1 MNSGK
6 YVFRQMLDF
15 VNQYEF
21 NKCVKRYSGN
31 YRVRDFKCWNQFVQL
46 LFGQITSLDSL
57 RSICTCLQAHEGQ
70 LYHLGV
76 KQSVD
81 HTTFS
86 RANENRDWRIFAD
99 FGEYLIGLV
108 RPLYADFPV
117 PNVNINNEVFALD
130 STTISLSI
138 NLFTWAEGKY
148 TRGAV
153 KVHTL
158 LNLRGSIPE
167 FILVTDGKYHDSN
180 VLDVI
185 VPQPDAIYLMDKAY
199 VDFAA
204 LYRIQMAGAYFVTRA
219 KSPLKYEVIE
229 QNFNINQTTGLRTDK
244 TVVLT
249 IKKSKKLYPD
259 KLRLVEYYDAEKDLH
274 LVFLSN
280 NFEVSALEIA
290 RLYKN
295 RWQIEVFFKWIKQNL
310 VIKKLWGHS
319 QNAVK
324 IHIWTAICTYLI
336 VAYMKHILKSNYS
349 IYEIMQILSV
359 SVFDKTHIRDLLTI
373 TQVNQNVKE
382 LQYNLFDNM
391 SLVSINFR

>member
-31 YRVRDFKCWNQFVQL
+31 HRVRDFKCWNQFVQL

-57 RSICTCLQAHEGQ
+57 RSICTCLQAHKGQ

-81 HTTFS
+81 HTTLS

-108 RPLYADFPV
+108 RPLYADSPI
-117 PNVNINNEVFALD
+117 PNVNIDNEVFALD

-153 KVHTL
+153 KVHAL

-185 VPQPDAIYLMDKAY
+185 IPQPDAIYLMDKAY
-199 VDFAA
+199 VDFEA
-204 LYRIQMAGAYFVTRA
+204 LHRIQMKDAFFVTRA
-219 KSPLKYEVIE
+219 KSPLKYRVLE
-229 QNFNINQTTGLRTDK
+229 QNFNVDQTTGLRSDRTITL
-244 TVVLT
+244 TVA
-249 IKKSKKLYPD
+249 KSKRLYPD
-259 KLRLVEYYDAEKDLH
+259 QLRLVEYYDTEKDLL

-319 QNAVK
+319 PNAVK
-324 IHIWTAICTYLI
+324 IHIWTAICAYLI
-336 VAYMKHILKSNYS
+336 VAYMKHALKSNYS
-349 IYEIMQILSV
+349 IYEMTQILSV
-359 SVFDKTHIRDLLTI
+359 SAFDKTLVRELLTI
-373 TQVNQNVKE
+373 SQINQNVKE
-382 LQYNLFDNM
+382 LQYNMFDNM
-391 SLVSINFR
+391 F

>member
-1 MNSGK
+1 M
-6 YVFRQMLDF
+6 
-15 VNQYEF
+15 
-21 NKCVKRYSGN
+21 
-31 YRVRDFKCWNQFVQL
+31 
-46 LFGQITSLDSL
+46 DSL
-57 RSICTCLQAHEGQ
+57 RSICTCLQAHKDQ

-81 HTTFS
+81 HTTLS
-86 RANENRDWRIFAD
+86 RANENRDWHIFAD

-108 RPLYADFPV
+108 RPLYADNSIS
-117 PNVNINNEVFALD
+117 NVNIDNEVFALD

-167 FILVTDGKYHDSN
+167 FVLVADGKYHDSN
-180 VLDVI
+180 ALDTI
-185 VPQPDAIYLMDKAY
+185 VPQPGAIYLMDKAY
-199 VDFAA
+199 VYFEA
-204 LYRIQMAGAYFVTRA
+204 LHRIQMEDAFFVTRA
-219 KSPLKYEVIE
+219 KSSLKYEVME
-229 QNFNINQTTGLRTDK
+229 QNFNIDQTTGLRSDRTITL
-244 TVVLT
+244 TVA
-249 IKKSKKLYPD
+249 KSKRLYPD
-259 KLRLVEYYDAEKDLH
+259 QLRLVEYYDTEKDLF

-319 QNAVK
+319 PNAVK
-324 IHIWTAICTYLI
+324 IHIWMAICAYLI
-336 VAYMKHILKSNYS
+336 VAYMKHALKSDYS

-359 SVFDKTHIRDLLTI
+359 SAFDKIPI
-373 TQVNQNVKE
+373 
-382 LQYNLFDNM
+382 
-391 SLVSINFR
+391 

>member
-81 HTTFS
+81 HTTLS

-117 PNVNINNEVFALD
+117 PNVNINSEVFALD

-204 LYRIQMAGAYFVTRA
+204 LHRIQMAGAYFVTRA
-219 KSPLKYEVIE
+219 KSPLKYQVIE
-229 QNFNINQTTGLRTDK
+229 QNFNIDQTTGLRTDK

-249 IKKSKKLYPD
+249 VKKSKKLYPD
-259 KLRLVEYYDAEKDLH
+259 KLRLVEYYDEEKDL
-274 LVFLSN
+274 LLIFLSN

-295 RWQIEVFFKWIKQNL
+295 RWQIEVFF
-310 VIKKLWGHS
+310 
-319 QNAVK
+319 
-324 IHIWTAICTYLI
+324 
-336 VAYMKHILKSNYS
+336 
-349 IYEIMQILSV
+349 
-359 SVFDKTHIRDLLTI
+359 
-373 TQVNQNVKE
+373 
-382 LQYNLFDNM
+382 
-391 SLVSINFR
+391 

>member
-1 MNSGK
+1 M
-6 YVFRQMLDF
+6 
-15 VNQYEF
+15 
-21 NKCVKRYSGN
+21 
-31 YRVRDFKCWNQFVQL
+31 
-46 LFGQITSLDSL
+46 DSL

-81 HTTFS
+81 HTTLS

-219 KSPLKYEVIE
+219 KSPLKYQVIE
-229 QNFNINQTTGLRTDK
+229 QNFNIDQTTGLRTDK

-249 IKKSKKLYPD
+249 VKKSKKLYPD

-359 SVFDKTHIRDLLTI
+359 SVFDKTPIRDLLTM

-382 LQYNLFDNM
+382 LQYNLFNNRLYMD
-391 SLVSINFR
+391 

>member
-21 NKCVKRYSGN
+21 NKCVRRYSGN
-31 YRVRDFKCWNQFVQL
+31 YRVHDFKCWNQFVQL

-57 RSICTCLQAHEGQ
+57 RSICTCLPAHKGQ

-76 KQSVD
+76 KQNVD
-81 HTTFS
+81 HTTLS

-108 RPLYADFPV
+108 RPLYADSPI
-117 PNVNINNEVFALD
+117 PNVNIDNEVFALD

-138 NLFTWAEGKY
+138 NLFRWAEGKY
-148 TRGAV
+148 TKGAV

-185 VPQPDAIYLMDKAY
+185 VPQSGTIYLMDKAY
-199 VDFAA
+199 VDFEA
-204 LYRIQMAGAYFVTRA
+204 LHRIQMEDAFFVTRA
-219 KSPLKYEVIE
+219 KSSLKYEVTE
-229 QNFNINQTTGLRTDK
+229 QSFNIDQATGLRSDRTISL
-244 TVVLT
+244 TVA
-249 IKKSKKLYPD
+249 KSKKLYPD
-259 KLRLVEYYDAEKDLH
+259 QLRLVEYYDTEKDLL

-319 QNAVK
+319 PNAVK
-324 IHIWTAICTYLI
+324 VHIWTAIGPT
-336 VAYMKHILKSNYS
+336 
-349 IYEIMQILSV
+349 
-359 SVFDKTHIRDLLTI
+359 
-373 TQVNQNVKE
+373 
-382 LQYNLFDNM
+382 
-391 SLVSINFR
+391 

>member
-57 RSICTCLQAHEGQ
+57 RSICTCLQAHKGQ

-76 KQSVD
+76 KQNVD
-81 HTTFS
+81 HTTLS

-99 FGEYLIGLV
+99 FGEYLIGMV
-108 RPLYADFPV
+108 RPLYADSPI
-117 PNVNINNEVFALD
+117 PNVNIDNEVFALD

-148 TRGAV
+148 SRGAV

-180 VLDVI
+180 ALDAI
-185 VPQPDAIYLMDKAY
+185 VPQPGAIYLMDKAY
-199 VDFAA
+199 VDFEA
-204 LYRIQMAGAYFVTRA
+204 LYRIQMEDAFFVTRA
-219 KSPLKYEVIE
+219 KSSLKYEVME
-229 QNFNINQTTGLRTDK
+229 QNFNIDQATGLRSDRTIAL
-244 TVVLT
+244 TVA
-249 IKKSKKLYPD
+249 KSKRFYPD
-259 KLRLVEYYDAEKDLH
+259 QLRLVEYYDTEKDLL

-290 RLYKN
+290 KLYKN

-319 QNAVK
+319 PNAVK
-324 IHIWTAICTYLI
+324 IHIWTAICAYLI
-336 VAYMKHILKSNYS
+336 VAFMKHALKSNYS
-349 IYEIMQILSV
+349 IYETMQILSV
-359 SVFDKTHIRDLLTI
+359 SAFDKTPVRDLLSVS
-373 TQVNQNVKE
+373 QANQNVKE
-382 LQYNLFDNM
+382 LQYDLFDIM
-391 SLVSINFR
+391 F

>member
-6 YVFRQMLDF
+6 YVFRQLLDF

-31 YRVRDFKCWNQFVQL
+31 YRVRDFRCWNQFVQL

-57 RSICTCLQAHEGQ
+57 RSICVCLKAHEGQ

-76 KQSVD
+76 QQHVE
-81 HTTFS
+81 HTTLS
-86 RANENRDWRIFAD
+86 RANEKRHWRIFSD

-108 RPLYADFPV
+108 RPLYADYPV
-117 PNVNINNEVFALD
+117 SNVDIDNEIFALD

-167 FILVTDGKYHDSN
+167 FVLVTDGKYQDSN
-180 VLDVI
+180 TLDVI
-185 VPQPDAIYLMDKAY
+185 VPQPGAIYLMDKAY
-199 VDFAA
+199 VDFVA
-204 LYRIQMAGAYFVTRA
+204 LYRMQMADAYFITRA
-219 KSPLKYEVIE
+219 KSPLKYKVIE
-229 QNFNINQTTGLRTDK
+229 QNFNIDETTGLRSDK
-244 TVVLT
+244 TIVLT
-249 IKKSKKLYPD
+249 VAKSKKLYPE
-259 KLRLVEYYDAEKDLH
+259 KLRLVEYYDAEKDLY
-274 LVFLSN
+274 LTFLSN
-280 NFEVSALEIA
+280 NFEISAIEIA
-290 RLYKN
+290 YLYKN

-324 IHIWTAICTYLI
+324 IHIWTAICAYL
-336 VAYMKHILKSNYS
+336 VMAYVKHVLKSNYS
-349 IYEIMQILSV
+349 IYEIMQILSI
-359 SVFDKTHIRDLLTI
+359 SAFDKTPISDLLSLS
-373 TQVNQNVKE
+373 QVNQNVNE
-382 LQYNLFDNM
+382 LQYVLFDN
-391 SLVSINFR
+391 LY

>member
-21 NKCVKRYSGN
+21 SKFVKRYSGN
-31 YRVRDFKCWNQFVQL
+31 YRVRDFKCWSQFVQ

-81 HTTFS
+81 HTTIS
-86 RANENRDWRIFAD
+86 HANENRDRRIFAD
-99 FGEYLIGLV
+99 FGEYLIGLA
-108 RPLYADFPV
+108 RPLYADFLV
-117 PNVNINNEVFALD
+117 PNVDIYNEVFALD

-148 TRGAV
+148 NRGAV

-158 LNLRGSIPE
+158 FNLRGGILE

-185 VPQPDAIYLMDKAY
+185 VPQSDAIYLMDKAY

-204 LYRIQMAGAYFVTRA
+204 LYRIQMAGAYFITRA
-219 KSPLKYEVIE
+219 KFPLKYEVTE
-229 QNFNINQTTGLRTDK
+229 QNFNIDQTTGLRTDK
-244 TVVLT
+244 TIVLT
-249 IKKSKKLYPD
+249 VKKSKKLYPD
-259 KLRLVEYYDAEKDLH
+259 KL
-274 LVFLSN
+274 
-280 NFEVSALEIA
+280 
-290 RLYKN
+290 
-295 RWQIEVFFKWIKQNL
+295 
-310 VIKKLWGHS
+310 
-319 QNAVK
+319 
-324 IHIWTAICTYLI
+324 
-336 VAYMKHILKSNYS
+336 
-349 IYEIMQILSV
+349 
-359 SVFDKTHIRDLLTI
+359 
-373 TQVNQNVKE
+373 
-382 LQYNLFDNM
+382 
-391 SLVSINFR
+391 

>member
-21 NKCVKRYSGN
+21 NKCVKLYSGN

-81 HTTFS
+81 HTTLS

-108 RPLYADFPV
+108 RPLYADYPV

-219 KSPLKYEVIE
+219 KSPLKYQVIE
-229 QNFNINQTTGLRTDK
+229 QNFNIDQTTGLRTDK

-249 IKKSKKLYPD
+249 IKKSKKLYPN
-259 KLRLVEYYDAEKDLH
+259 KLRLVEYYDEEKDLL

-349 IYEIMQILSV
+349 IYEIMQILSI
-359 SVFDKTHIRDLLTI
+359 SAFDKTPIRDLLTM

-391 SLVSINFR
+391 F

>member
-6 YVFRQMLDF
+6 YVFRQVLDF

-21 NKCVKRYSGN
+21 NKCVKLYSGN
-31 YRVRDFKCWNQFVQL
+31 YRLRDFKCWNQFVQL
-46 LFGQITSLDSL
+46 LFGQITSLDSI
-57 RSICTCLQAHEGQ
+57 RSICTCLQAHKDQ

-108 RPLYADFPV
+108 RPLYVDSPI
-117 PNVNINNEVFALD
+117 PNVKIGNEVFALD

-167 FILVTDGKYHDSN
+167 FILITDGKYHDSN
-180 VLDVI
+180 ALDVI
-185 VPQPDAIYLMDKAY
+185 VPQPGAIYLMDKAY
-199 VDFAA
+199 VDFEA
-204 LYRIQMAGAYFVTRA
+204 LHRIQMLEAFFVTRA
-219 KSPLKYEVIE
+219 KTSLKYEVIE
-229 QNFNINQTTGLRTDK
+229 QNFNIDPTTGLRSDK
-244 TVVLT
+244 TIVLT
-249 IKKSKKLYPD
+249 VAKSKRLYPEQ
-259 KLRLVEYYDAEKDLH
+259 LRLVEYYDTEKDLF

-280 NFEVSALEIA
+280 NFEVSALEIT

-319 QNAVK
+319 PNAVK
-324 IHIWTAICTYLI
+324 IHVWTAICAYLI
-336 VAYMKHILKSNYS
+336 VAYIKQILKSDYS
-349 IYEIMQILSV
+349 IYEIMQILGV
-359 SVFDKTHIRDLLTI
+359 SVFDKTPIRDLLTVS
-373 TQVNQNVKE
+373 QVNQDVKE
-382 LQYNLFDNM
+382 LQLDLFD
-391 SLVSINFR
+391 SKS

>member
-31 YRVRDFKCWNQFVQL
+31 FRVRDFKCWDQFVQL

-57 RSICTCLQAHEGQ
+57 RSICTCLQAHKGQ

-76 KQSVD
+76 KQNVD
-81 HTTFS
+81 HTTLS

-180 VLDVI
+180 VLDI
-185 VPQPDAIYLMDKAY
+185 IIPQPGAIYLMDKAY
-199 VDFAA
+199 VDFDA
-204 LYRIQMAGAYFVTRA
+204 LHRMQMAGAYFVTRA
-219 KSPLKYEVIE
+219 KSPLKYEVAE
-229 QNFNINQTTGLRTDK
+229 QGFNIDQTTGLRTDK
-244 TVVLT
+244 TIVLT
-249 IKKSKKLYPD
+249 VAKSKKLYPD
-259 KLRLVEYYDAEKDLH
+259 KLRLVEYYDADKDLH

-324 IHIWTAICTYLI
+324 IHIWTAICAYLV
-336 VAYMKHILKSNYS
+336 VAYVKHAIKSNYS
-349 IYEIMQILSV
+349 IYEMMQILSV
-359 SVFDKTHIRDLLTI
+359 SAFDKTHIYDLLTM

-391 SLVSINFR
+391 F

>member
-21 NKCVKRYSGN
+21 NKCVNRYSGN

-86 RANENRDWRIFAD
+86 RANVNRDWRIFAD
-99 FGEYLIGLV
+99 FGEYLIGVV

-199 VDFAA
+199 VDFDA
-204 LYRIQMAGAYFVTRA
+204 LYHIQMAGAYFVTRA

-229 QNFNINQTTGLRTDK
+229 QNFNIDQTTGLRTDK

-259 KLRLVEYYDAEKDLH
+259 QLRLVEYYDEEKDLL

-290 RLYKN
+290 KLYKN

-324 IHIWTAICTYLI
+324 IHVWTAICTYLI
-336 VAYMKHILKSNYS
+336 VAYIKHILKSNYS

-359 SVFDKTHIRDLLTI
+359 SVFDKTPICDLLTI
-373 TQVNQNVKE
+373 SQVNQNVKE

-391 SLVSINFR
+391 F

>member
-57 RSICTCLQAHEGQ
+57 RSICTCLQAHKGQ

-76 KQSVD
+76 NQSVD
-81 HTTFS
+81 HTTLS

-108 RPLYADFPV
+108 RPLYADCPI
-117 PNVNINNEVFALD
+117 PNVNIDNEVFALD

-180 VLDVI
+180 VLDI
-185 VPQPDAIYLMDKAY
+185 IDPQLGTIYLMDKAY
-199 VDFAA
+199 VDFEA
-204 LYRIQMAGAYFVTRA
+204 LHRIQMEGAFFVTRA
-219 KSPLKYEVIE
+219 KSPLKYEVME
-229 QNFNINQTTGLRTDK
+229 QNFNIDQTSGLRSDRTIAL
-244 TVVLT
+244 TVA
-249 IKKSKKLYPD
+249 KSKRLYPD
-259 KLRLVEYYDAEKDLH
+259 LLRLVEYYDTEKDLL

-280 NFEVSALEIA
+280 NFEVSTLEIA

-319 QNAVK
+319 PNAVK
-324 IHIWTAICTYLI
+324 IHIWTAICAYLI
-336 VAYMKHILKSNYS
+336 VAYMKHALKSNYS

-359 SVFDKTHIRDLLTI
+359 SAFDKTPVRDLLSTS
-373 TQVNQNVKE
+373 QVNQDVKE

-391 SLVSINFR
+391 F

>member
-1 MNSGK
+1 MRPVIG
-6 YVFRQMLDF
+6 VF
-15 VNQYEF
+15 
-21 NKCVKRYSGN
+21 
-31 YRVRDFKCWNQFVQL
+31 
-46 LFGQITSLDSL
+46 
-57 RSICTCLQAHEGQ
+57 
-70 LYHLGV
+70 
-76 KQSVD
+76 
-81 HTTFS
+81 
-86 RANENRDWRIFAD
+86 FAD
-99 FGEYLIGLV
+99 FGEYLISLV
-108 RPLYADFPV
+108 RPLYLDVPI
-117 PNVNINNEVFALD
+117 PNVNISNDVFALD

-180 VLDVI
+180 ILDVI
-185 VPQPDAIYLMDKAY
+185 APQPCAIYLMDKAY
-199 VDFAA
+199 VDFEA
-204 LYRIQMAGAYFVTRA
+204 LYRIQKEDAFFVTRA
-219 KSPLKYEVIE
+219 KSSLKYEIIE
-229 QNFNINQTTGLRTDK
+229 QNFNIDQTFGLRADK
-244 TVVLT
+244 TIVLT
-249 IKKSKKLYPD
+249 VAKSKKLYPE
-259 KLRLVEYYDAEKDLH
+259 KLRLVEYYDAEKDLP

-280 NFEVSALEIA
+280 NFEVSALKIA

-336 VAYMKHILKSNYS
+336 VAYIKHALKSNYS

-359 SVFDKTHIRDLLTI
+359 SAFDKTPISNLLSMS
-373 TQVNQNVKE
+373 QVNQNVKE
-382 LQYNLFDNM
+382 LQYNLFE
-391 SLVSINFR
+391 